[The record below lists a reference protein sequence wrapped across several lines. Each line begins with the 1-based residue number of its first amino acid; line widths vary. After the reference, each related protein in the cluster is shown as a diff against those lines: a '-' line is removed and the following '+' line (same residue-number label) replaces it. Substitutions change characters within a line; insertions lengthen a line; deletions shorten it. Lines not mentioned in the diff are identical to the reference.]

1 MNRDVTDVRKNNV
14 RIIFKHNF
22 VIMRITQ
29 ISLLNFRN
37 YSQLNI
43 DFSGGIN
50 CLLGHNGAGKT
61 NLLDAIHYL
70 SFCKSYFNSFDN
82 QNILHDEEMFVIQGL
97 FEKDGNKEEI
107 YCAQKRNERKQFK
120 RNKKDYSKL
129 SEHIGLLPVVMITPM
144 DAALLYDGSD
154 MRRKFVDSIISQVDT
169 HYLNALIE
177 YNKALVNRNALLK
190 QFNES
195 KTWDDTLMVTYDNIL
210 VSRGKAIFKKRQEFT
225 EEFSP
230 LFLKAYM
237 EISGEQEKAHV
248 EYSSKLFEGDFEG
261 LLVQAL
267 PRDRVLTYTST
278 GVHKD
283 DWIFCMEGR
292 SLKKFA
298 SQGQQKS
305 FIIALKIAQYR
316 YLKKQYKSAPIL
328 LLDDIFDK
336 LDDTRVNCL
345 IDMVCGDEFEQVFIT
360 DTKLLRRK
368 KLLENRDKEYRL
380 FPISGGIIQASVH
393 QVESLSSYKE

>member
-1 MNRDVTDVRKNNV
+1 
-14 RIIFKHNF
+14 
-22 VIMRITQ
+22 MRIARL
-29 ISLLNFRN
+29 SLINFRN
-37 YSQLNI
+37 YPQLNI

-82 QNILHDEEMFVIQGL
+82 QNILHEEDMFVIQGL
-97 FEKDGNKEEI
+97 FEKDGEKEEI
-107 YCAQKRNERKQFK
+107 YCAQQRNERKQFK
-120 RNKKDYSKL
+120 RNKKEYAKL

-144 DAALLYDGSD
+144 DSELLYDGSD
-154 MRRKFVDSIISQVDT
+154 IRRKFADSILSQIDS
-169 HYLNALIE
+169 HYLSALIE

-195 KTWDDTLMVTYDNIL
+195 RTWDETLLATYDEIL
-210 VSRGKAIFKKRQEFT
+210 VNRGNIIYQKRQEFT

-230 LFLKAYM
+230 LFLRAYN
-237 EISGEQEKAHV
+237 EISGEQEKAHI
-248 EYSSKLFEGDFEG
+248 EYSSKLMEGDFAT
-261 LLVQAL
+261 LLTHAL
-267 PRDRVLTYTST
+267 PKDRVLAYTT
-278 GVHKD
+278 MGVHKD
-283 DWIFCMEGR
+283 DWIFCMEGK

-316 YLKKQYKSAPIL
+316 YLKKHYTSSPIL

-336 LDDTRVNCL
+336 LDETRVNYL
-345 IDMVCGDEFEQVFIT
+345 IDMVCADEFGQVFIT
-360 DTKLLRRK
+360 DTDLLRMK

-380 FPISGGIIQASVH
+380 FPIANGVIKETEI
-393 QVESLSSYKE
+393 VEPA

>member
-1 MNRDVTDVRKNNV
+1 
-14 RIIFKHNF
+14 
-22 VIMRITQ
+22 MRIAHL
-29 ISLLNFRN
+29 SLINFRN
-37 YSQLNI
+37 YPQISI

-82 QNILHDEEMFVIQGL
+82 QNILHEEEMFVIQGL
-97 FEKDGNKEEI
+97 FEREGNKEEI

-120 RNKKDYSKL
+120 RNKKEYTKL
-129 SEHIGLLPVVMITPM
+129 SEHIGLLPVVMITPL

-154 MRRKFVDSIISQVDT
+154 MRRKFVDSIISQVDAN
-169 HYLNALIE
+169 YLNALIE
-177 YNKALVNRNALLK
+177 YNRALQNRNAMLK
-190 QFNES
+190 QFNENRG
-195 KTWDDTLMVTYDNIL
+195 WDDTLLARFDAII
-210 VSRGKAIFKKRQEFT
+210 VSKGKEIFKKRQEFT
-225 EEFSP
+225 KEFSP
-230 LFLKAYM
+230 LFLKAYN

-248 EYSSKLFEGDFEG
+248 EYSSKLTEGDFEE
-261 LLVQAL
+261 LLAQCL
-267 PRDRVLTYTST
+267 PKDRVLGYTST

-283 DWIFCMEGR
+283 DWIFCMEDR

-305 FIIALKIAQYR
+305 FIIALKVAQYR

-336 LDDTRVNCL
+336 LDDSRVNSL
-345 IDMVCGDEFEQVFIT
+345 IDMVCGKEFEQVFIT
-360 DTKLLRRK
+360 DTNLLRMK
-368 KLLENRDKEYRL
+368 TLLENREKDYKL
-380 FPISGGIIQASVH
+380 FPISDGIVQETEITM
-393 QVESLSSYKE
+393 ER

>member
-1 MNRDVTDVRKNNV
+1 
-14 RIIFKHNF
+14 
-22 VIMRITQ
+22 MRITQ
-29 ISLLNFRN
+29 LSLINFRN
-37 YSQLNI
+37 YSQINI

-82 QNILHDEEMFVIQGL
+82 QNILHDKEMFVIQGL
-97 FEKDGNKEEI
+97 FDKEGTKEEI

-120 RNKKDYSKL
+120 RNKKDYTRL
-129 SEHIGLLPVVMITPM
+129 SEHIGLIPVVMITPM

-154 MRRKFVDSIISQVDT
+154 MRRKFVDSIISQVDAN
-169 HYLNALIE
+169 YLNALIE
-177 YNKALVNRNALLK
+177 YNKALLNRNAMLK
-190 QFNES
+190 QFQES
-195 KTWDDTLMVTYDNIL
+195 RGWDDALLATFDSIL
-210 VSRGKAIFKKRQEFT
+210 INRGKAIFKKRQEFT

-237 EISGEQEKAHV
+237 EISGEKEKAHV
-248 EYSSKLFEGDFEG
+248 EYSSKLTEGNFED
-261 LLVQAL
+261 LLAHAL
-267 PRDRVLTYTST
+267 PKDRVLTYTTT

-305 FIIALKIAQYR
+305 FIIALKVAQYR
-316 YLKKQYKSAPIL
+316 HLKKQYGSAPIL

-345 IDMVCGDEFEQVFIT
+345 IDMVCSDEFEQVFIT
-360 DTKLLRRK
+360 DTNLQRMKR
-368 KLLENRDKEYRL
+368 LLENRDKEYKL
-380 FPISGGIIQASVH
+380 FPISEGKVEEKVHKVKSV
-393 QVESLSSYKE
+393 

>member
-1 MNRDVTDVRKNNV
+1 
-14 RIIFKHNF
+14 
-22 VIMRITQ
+22 MRINHL
-29 ISLLNFRN
+29 SLINFRN
-37 YSQLNI
+37 YHHIAL

-82 QNILHDEEMFVIQGL
+82 QNILHEEEMFVIQGL

-154 MRRKFVDSIISQVDT
+154 IRRKFVDTIISQVDT
-169 HYLNALIE
+169 DYMNALIE
-177 YNKALVNRNALLK
+177 YNRALQHRNATLK
-190 QFNES
+190 QFQES
-195 KTWDDTLMVTYDNIL
+195 KTWDDTLILMYDSIL
-210 VSRGKAIFKKRQEFT
+210 ISRGKAIFKKRQEFT
-225 EEFSP
+225 KEFSP

-237 EISGEQEKAHV
+237 EISGESEHAHV
-248 EYSSKLFEGDFEG
+248 EYTSNLMEGDFEG
-261 LLVQAL
+261 LLAQAQ
-267 PRDRVLTYTST
+267 PKDKVLTYTST
-278 GVHKD
+278 GIHKD
-283 DWIFCMEGR
+283 DWIFCMEGK

-305 FIIALKIAQYR
+305 FIIALKVAQYR
-316 YLKKQYKSAPIL
+316 YLKKHPHPQHGEKRGAPIL

-360 DTKLLRRK
+360 DTNLLRMK
-368 KLLENRDKEYRL
+368 KLLENREKDYRL
-380 FPISGGIIQASVH
+380 FPISNGIVQGTHVAEPV
-393 QVESLSSYKE
+393 

>member
-1 MNRDVTDVRKNNV
+1 
-14 RIIFKHNF
+14 
-22 VIMRITQ
+22 MRIDHL
-29 ISLLNFRN
+29 SLINFRN
-37 YSQLNI
+37 YPQISI

-82 QNILHDEEMFVIQGL
+82 QNILHEEEMFVIQGL

-120 RNKKDYSKL
+120 RNKKDYAKL
-129 SEHIGLLPVVMITPM
+129 SEHIGLLPVVMITPL

-154 MRRKFVDSIISQVDT
+154 IRRKFADSIISQVDT

-177 YNKALVNRNALLK
+177 YNKALMSRNATLK

-195 KTWDDTLMVTYDNIL
+195 RTWDDTLIAMYDSIL
-210 VSRGKAIFKKRQEFT
+210 ISRGKAIFKKRKEFT

-230 LFLKAYM
+230 LFLKAYN
-237 EISGEQEKAHV
+237 EISGEHEKAHV
-248 EYSSKLFEGDFEG
+248 EYSSNLMEGDFEG
-261 LLVQAL
+261 LLAQCL
-267 PRDRVLTYTST
+267 PKDRVLGYTST
-278 GVHKD
+278 GIHKD
-283 DWIFCMEGR
+283 DWIFCMEGK

-305 FIIALKIAQYR
+305 FIIALKVAQYR

-345 IDMVCGDEFEQVFIT
+345 IDMVCGKEFEQVFIT
-360 DTKLLRRK
+360 DTNLLRMK
-368 KLLENRDKEYRL
+368 KLLESRDKDYRL
-380 FPISGGIIQASVH
+380 FPISQGIIQETEI
-393 QVESLSSYKE
+393 VEPA

>member
-1 MNRDVTDVRKNNV
+1 
-14 RIIFKHNF
+14 
-22 VIMRITQ
+22 MRIVQ
-29 ISLLNFRN
+29 LSLINFRN
-37 YSQLNI
+37 YPQVNI
-43 DFSGGIN
+43 DFCSGIN

-82 QNILHDEEMFVIQGL
+82 QNILHDEDMFVIQGL

-120 RNKKDYSKL
+120 RNKKDYTKL

-144 DAALLYDGSD
+144 DAELLYDGSD
-154 MRRKFVDSIISQVDT
+154 IRRKFADSIISQVDT
-169 HYLNALIE
+169 RYLNALIE
-177 YNKALVNRNALLK
+177 YNKALLNRNALLK

-195 KTWDDTLMVTYDNIL
+195 RTWDETLLATYDSIL
-210 VSRGKAIFKKRQEFT
+210 ISRGNIIFKKRQEFT

-230 LFLKAYM
+230 LFLRAYN
-237 EISGEQEKAHV
+237 EISGEQEHAHV
-248 EYSSKLFEGDFEG
+248 EYSSKLSEGDFAE
-261 LLVQAL
+261 LLVHAIQK
-267 PRDRVLTYTST
+267 DRVLSYTTT

-283 DWIFCMEGR
+283 DWIFCMEGK

-305 FIIALKIAQYR
+305 FIIALKVAQYR
-316 YLKKQYKSAPIL
+316 YLKKQYSSAPIL

-336 LDDTRVNCL
+336 LDETRVNCL
-345 IDMVCGDEFEQVFIT
+345 INMVCADEFGQVFIT
-360 DTKLLRRK
+360 DTNLHRMK
-368 KLLENRDKEYRL
+368 KLLENREKDYRL
-380 FPISGGIIQASVH
+380 FPIEGGIIQETEIVLAV
-393 QVESLSSYKE
+393 

>member
-1 MNRDVTDVRKNNV
+1 
-14 RIIFKHNF
+14 
-22 VIMRITQ
+22 MRINHL
-29 ISLLNFRN
+29 SLINFRN
-37 YSQLNI
+37 YHHISI

-82 QNILHDEEMFVIQGL
+82 QNILHEEEMFVIQGL
-97 FEKDGNKEEI
+97 FERDGNKEEI

-120 RNKKDYSKL
+120 RNKKDYDKL

-154 MRRKFVDSIISQVDT
+154 IRRKFVDTIISQVDT
-169 HYLNALIE
+169 NYMNALIE
-177 YNKALVNRNALLK
+177 YNKALQHRNATLK
-190 QFNES
+190 QFQES
-195 KTWDDTLMVTYDNIL
+195 KTWDDTLISMYDSIL
-210 VSRGKAIFKKRQEFT
+210 ISRGKSIFKKRQDFT
-225 EEFSP
+225 EGFSP

-237 EISGEQEKAHV
+237 EISGESEHAHV
-248 EYSSKLFEGDFEG
+248 EYSSNLFEGDFEG
-261 LLVQAL
+261 LLAQAQ
-267 PRDRVLTYTST
+267 PKDKVLTYTST

-283 DWIFCMEGR
+283 DWIFCMEGK

-305 FIIALKIAQYR
+305 FIIALKVAQFR
-316 YLKKQYKSAPIL
+316 YLKKQYSSAPIL

-360 DTKLLRRK
+360 DTNLLRMK
-368 KLLENRDKEYRL
+368 KLLENREKDYRL
-380 FPISGGIIQASVH
+380 FPIAGGMIQ
-393 QVESLSSYKE
+393 EKEIVMER

>member
-1 MNRDVTDVRKNNV
+1 MHID
-14 RIIFKHNF
+14 HL
-22 VIMRITQ
+22 
-29 ISLLNFRN
+29 SLINFRN
-37 YSQLNI
+37 YHEISI

-82 QNILHDEEMFVIQGL
+82 QNILHEEEMFVIQGL

-120 RNKKDYSKL
+120 RNKKDYPKL
-129 SEHIGLLPVVMITPM
+129 SEHIGLLPVVMITPL

-154 MRRKFVDSIISQVDT
+154 IRRKFVDSIISQVDI

-177 YNKALVNRNALLK
+177 YNKALLNRNATLK
-190 QFNES
+190 QLNDS
-195 KTWDDTLMVTYDNIL
+195 KTWDDTLISMYDSIL
-210 VSRGKAIFKKRQEFT
+210 VSRGKAIYKKRQEFT

-237 EISGEQEKAHV
+237 EISGEQEAAHV
-248 EYSSKLFEGDFEG
+248 EYSSKLSEGDLEG
-261 LLVQAL
+261 LLVQCL
-267 PRDRVLTYTST
+267 PKDRVLGYTST

-283 DWIFCMEGR
+283 DWIFCMENR

-305 FIIALKIAQYR
+305 FIIALKVAQYR
-316 YLKKQYKSAPIL
+316 YLKKLYKSAPIL

-336 LDDTRVNCL
+336 LDDSRVNYL

-360 DTKLLRRK
+360 DTNLLRMK
-368 KLLENRDKEYRL
+368 KLLENRDKDYRL
-380 FPISGGIIQASVH
+380 FPIANGKVQEKVH
-393 QVESLSSYKE
+393 KVKSS